1 MRFAYPALAL
11 LLIPT
16 GAFAANHAHISAR
29 EMVAA
34 IKPADPV
41 QLDRVDAATVS
52 VSSVRVIRCVGPD
65 EEPTEFE
72 CTWQTR
78 GRTGWISHKSWLAV
92 DGKGWHF
99 ID

>member
-1 MRFAYPALAL
+1 MRFAFSALAL
-11 LLIPT
+11 LLMPT
-16 GAFAANHAHISAR
+16 VAFAANHARMSAR

-34 IKPADPV
+34 IKRADPK
-41 QLDRVDAATVS
+41 QLAGVDAATVW

-72 CTWQTR
+72 CAWQTR
-78 GRTGWISHKSWLAV
+78 GKTGWISHKSCLGV